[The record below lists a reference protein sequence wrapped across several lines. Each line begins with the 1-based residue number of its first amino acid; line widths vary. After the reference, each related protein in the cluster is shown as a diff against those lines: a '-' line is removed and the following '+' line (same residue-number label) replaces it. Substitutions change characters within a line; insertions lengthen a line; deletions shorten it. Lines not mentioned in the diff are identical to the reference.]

1 MEAAARGVSL
11 GAAALLAA
19 LGLCALLH
27 VSCRSQ
33 LSPVAGWRPADDRAS
48 GGREAAWVAVPLL
61 ICVAFG
67 TLCNLARALAVAFG
81 GGGRWEDVLEVG
93 CAGCGA
99 LAAAGGALFAGNV
112 IELTKWSHT
121 QQAGRSEDF
130 SDTRRWLRA
139 RRWWIA
145 YLPATLTL
153 ALGTAACVLWTQV
166 RGLLPLSALAGLAAL
181 PGAATLF
188 LTLCITAARSAD
200 AVLPTLSLLVAIGL
214 AGGSGVLLAA
224 RPTLPA
230 PVGPEALATIL
241 FAGGVALLWTG
252 LSLWTRRAART
263 RRSSVQETSEL
274 NGAVGAAG
282 PSLRGERQMVAITL
296 AWFAMGFVNSLPS
309 VALRQYLI
317 EELRASPAT
326 QAIIYGV
333 IGPMPWNFKVRT
345 GPAACLTRARSCP
358 VAETHRCVS
367 QFVAAFLS
375 DSVPICGY
383 RRVPYF
389 IFALL
394 LQAGGWAALGLAPPS
409 IGATAAL
416 RLLILFGS
424 MLHGVMC
431 DTIVVETMKRYESDG
446 DKGKLQ
452 SGTWL
457 AGLTGGLVASPI
469 SGWVLEYYPQFTY
482 RGCMLFV
489 AALNVAQLTVVLFLA
504 DPKQTP
510 RVLAATAA
518 RAAAH
523 DSSTDVPQLDRHQQ
537 SPSQARQ
544 VWRAMQLNQVWKPMI
559 FVIIFALAPGNGDAF
574 NSFLL
579 SDPDEREEGPWPGG
593 IEPLNFSDSEF
604 AYVGTVASAA
614 NVLG

>member
-1 MEAAARGVSL
+1 
-11 GAAALLAA
+11 
-19 LGLCALLH
+19 
-27 VSCRSQ
+27 
-33 LSPVAGWRPADDRAS
+33 
-48 GGREAAWVAVPLL
+48 
-61 ICVAFG
+61 
-67 TLCNLARALAVAFG
+67 
-81 GGGRWEDVLEVG
+81 
-93 CAGCGA
+93 
-99 LAAAGGALFAGNV
+99 
-112 IELTKWSHT
+112 
-121 QQAGRSEDF
+121 
-130 SDTRRWLRA
+130 
-139 RRWWIA
+139 
-145 YLPATLTL
+145 
-153 ALGTAACVLWTQV
+153 
-166 RGLLPLSALAGLAAL
+166 
-181 PGAATLF
+181 
-188 LTLCITAARSAD
+188 
-200 AVLPTLSLLVAIGL
+200 
-214 AGGSGVLLAA
+214 
-224 RPTLPA
+224 
-230 PVGPEALATIL
+230 
-241 FAGGVALLWTG
+241 
-252 LSLWTRRAART
+252 
-263 RRSSVQETSEL
+263 
-274 NGAVGAAG
+274 
-282 PSLRGERQMVAITL
+282 
-296 AWFAMGFVNSLPS
+296 
-309 VALRQYLI
+309 
-317 EELRASPAT
+317 
-326 QAIIYGV
+326 
-333 IGPMPWNFKVRT
+333 MP
-345 GPAACLTRARSCP
+345 
-358 VAETHRCVS
+358 

-416 RLLILFGS
+416 RLLMLFGS

-431 DTIVVETMKRYESDG
+431 DTIVVETMKRYESDR

-489 AALNVAQLTVVLFLA
+489 AALNVVQLTVVLFLA

-510 RVLAATAA
+510 HVLAATAA

-523 DSSTDVPQLDRHQQ
+523 DPSTANCGRSETGGLDPDVPQLNRHQQ

-559 FVIIFALAPGNGDAF
+559 FVIIFAVAPGNGDAF

-579 SDPDEREEGPWPGG
+579 SDPDEREDGPWPGG